1 MSGYPE
7 IGTPHKEAPM
17 TVQKIERWIC
27 WLVAKPLAWILF
39 VGWLVV
45 SFVVTGLFCSGRAV
59 VRHYW
64 PTTKRA

>member
-1 MSGYPE
+1 M
-7 IGTPHKEAPM
+7 KA
-17 TVQKIERWIC
+17 QQIEKWVH

-45 SFVVTGLFCSGRAV
+45 GFVVASIFYGGRAI

-64 PTTKRA
+64 PTPKRA